1 MRLIRFLSI
10 LLLILPVLAYSYVSV
25 SEAKQMAERGEAFIV
40 DVRQQQYYEEGHIPG
55 ALLMPLDNLE
65 KLVRSGRAPIM
76 TSDMLILYC
85 DCPAEE
91 SSIMAASILAHYGF
105 SKIYVMKGGWQAWK
119 DAGFPIMAGEE
130 PGSLVKETET
140 PIPISSRITILPSLT
155 ASPQPKNDYKPF
167 FLAGFLIVGICAVVL
182 VLIYATLKRR

>member
-1 MRLIRFLSI
+1 MRLIGFLST
-10 LLLILPVLAYSYVSV
+10 LLLIFPVLAYSYISV
-25 SEAKQMAERGEAFIV
+25 SEARQMAEKGEAVII

-91 SSIMAASILAHYGF
+91 SSLMAASILAHYGF

-119 DAGFPIMAGEE
+119 DAGFPIIAGTE
-130 PGSLVKETET
+130 PGSLVKKIKT
-140 PIPISSRITILPSLT
+140 PIPTSSATTIPPSLA
-155 ASPQPKNDYKPF
+155 ASPQPIKDYKPF